1 MEAFPRYFL
10 ERPTAAEACP
20 KQLGMPVRPCLV
32 CSPGGAQPE
41 AGTGHGEQ

>member
-20 KQLGMPVRPCLV
+20 KQLGMPGRPCLV
-32 CSPGGAQPE
+32 CGPGGAQPE
-41 AGTGHGEQ
+41 AGTGRGEQ